1 MEAVYYAARANL
13 RRLLI
18 LHPTWTR
25 AQLAQATGM
34 SRSWVDK
41 WEKRLLS
48 APLDDEQV
56 LRGLSRAPHHP
67 PPRLDPVV
75 IDRLLEIRDDPPEG
89 LGRTPG
95 PKAILYYLNRDET
108 LKERKLRL
116 PKSTRTVHRLLRE
129 NGRIASRLPTL
140 SNPLERPAP
149 MQHWQ
154 LDFKDASSV
163 PADPHGKKQHVVETL
178 NIIDKG
184 TSVLVAHHVR
194 ADFTAETALT
204 AVAQTFA
211 EHGLPAS
218 ITLDRDTR
226 WVGAPQGSDFPAAL
240 VRFCHALGVA
250 VLLCDPHHPQQNGFV
265 ERYHRTLN
273 QECLQRERPKTL
285 DEVRQVTEAFAT
297 HSNWQRPLKADQL
310 WQSASSGRLSQ
321 PALSPVSSRSGQSR
335 RLVKPGERTASGA
348 AGQSSGLREGGFV
361 PLLHLQQARWP
372 ESHLSYPGQGA
383 ELAGGLSPGVS
394 SLSATQRLTSASA
407 ALSGVS
413 STHAAR
419 SLDSTALACVR
430 EVERSLRLSA
440 LLTRCQEAFPL
451 TRWVSHTGCATRLK
465 EKGFHETNHIRTSV
479 ETLP

>member
-18 LHPTWTR
+18 AHPTWTR

-41 WEKRLLS
+41 WKKRLLS
-48 APLDDEQV
+48 ASLDDEQV

-67 PPRLDPVV
+67 PPRLDPEV

-95 PKAILYYLNRDET
+95 PKTILYYLQRDEA
-108 LKERKLRL
+108 LKELKLRL
-116 PKSTRTVHRLLRE
+116 PTSTRTLHRLLRE
-129 NGRIASRLPTL
+129 NGRIALRLPKV
-140 SNPLERPAP
+140 SDPLERPAP

-178 NIIDKG
+178 NVIDKG
-184 TSVLVAHHVR
+184 TSILVAHHVR
-194 ADFTAETALT
+194 SDFTAETALG

-211 EHGLPAS
+211 EHGLPVS

-250 VLLCDPHHPQQNGFV
+250 VILCDPYHPQQNGFV

-273 QECLQRERPKTL
+273 QECLKRERPKTL
-285 DEVRQVTEAFAT
+285 DEVCQVTEAFA
-297 HSNWQRPLKADQL
+297 HHYNWQRPHQGISCGNQPPRVAFP
-310 WQSASSGRLSQ
+310 RLPSL
-321 PALSPVSSRSGQSR
+321 PSLPDVVNPDAWLSHVKGQHLVRRVNRQGFVKVDLYPYYVSSK
-335 RLVKPGERTASGA
+335 L
-348 AGQSSGLREGGFV
+348 AGQKVTLSIQPQEQELQVIYPPEYHRSLPLKGLYQHVLPYQEY
-361 PLLHLQQARWP
+361 L
-372 ESHLSYPGQGA
+372 
-383 ELAGGLSPGVS
+383 ELMQHEAS
-394 SLSATQRLTSASA
+394 TQQRLL
-407 ALSGVS
+407 ALGRWKG
-413 STHAAR
+413 R
-419 SLDSTALACVR
+419 SD
-430 EVERSLRLSA
+430 
-440 LLTRCQEAFPL
+440 
-451 TRWVSHTGCATRLK
+451 
-465 EKGFHETNHIRTSV
+465 
-479 ETLP
+479 